1 MSLFNRGGA
10 LGRSKKENNLKEHL
24 TALFTGKAPFDP
36 PVTFPQ
42 SHIIY
47 AENIR
52 HAQEIIKEGGYFVLS
67 QKDVQFFWASATP
80 GVDFK
85 FATAGKT
92 PAYSEL
98 GKGREGSKHF
108 FAKDY
113 MKLRV
118 NLGEDGKTTD
128 WILMRKARK
137 TPSSGEALKNDIA
150 IGKRALAGPMI
161 TCSLPGENNNY
172 KKDKPLEGLRREK
185 KRVRKALKNSPA
197 FIRGRLEISP
207 KKKGS
212 KKGKIGEIQKIKI
225 KVEEVTFKNTKVEE
239 VTLKTTKVE
248 EVTFKDTKVKEL
260 EMTARGGQQTKKPSK
275 YFCFVKRVLDQKN
288 QRRAEKRKHDHE
300 EEEVLARPTSPKVED
315 HIHSSQ
321 ISSSSLPKSP
331 YPYHIAIMND
341 L

>member
-1 MSLFNRGGA
+1 M
-10 LGRSKKENNLKEHL
+10 GRSKKENNLKEHL

-67 QKDVQFFWASATP
+67 QKDVQFFWASATH

-98 GKGREGSKHF
+98 GKGREGCKHF

-197 FIRGRLEISP
+197 FIRGKLEISP
-207 KKKGS
+207 NKKGP

-225 KVEEVTFKNTKVEE
+225 KVEEVTFKT
-239 VTLKTTKVE
+239 
-248 EVTFKDTKVKEL
+248 TKVKEV
-260 EMTARGGQQTKKPSK
+260 EMTARGGEQTKKPSK
-275 YFCFVKRVLDQKN
+275 YFCFLKRVLEQKN

>member
-1 MSLFNRGGA
+1 M
-10 LGRSKKENNLKEHL
+10 GRSKKENNLKVHL
-24 TALFTGKAPFDP
+24 TALFTGKEPFDP

-52 HAQEIIKEGGYFVLS
+52 QAQDIIKEGGYFVLS
-67 QKDVQFFWASATP
+67 QKDVQFFSASATP
-80 GVDFK
+80 GIDFK

-98 GKGREGSKHF
+98 GKGREGCKHF

-197 FIRGRLEISP
+197 FIRGKLEISP
-207 KKKGS
+207 KKKGP

-225 KVEEVTFKNTKVEE
+225 KVEEVTFKT
-239 VTLKTTKVE
+239 
-248 EVTFKDTKVKEL
+248 TKVKEV

-275 YFCFVKRVLDQKN
+275 YFCFLKRVLEQKN

-321 ISSSSLPKSP
+321 ISSSSLPQSSQQ
-331 YPYHIAIMND
+331 ASTS
-341 L
+341 LSLQC

>member
-98 GKGREGSKHF
+98 GKGREGCKHF

-150 IGKRALAGPMI
+150 IGKRALAGPVI

-197 FIRGRLEISP
+197 FIRGKLEISP
-207 KKKGS
+207 KKKGP

-225 KVEEVTFKNTKVEE
+225 KVEEVTFKT
-239 VTLKTTKVE
+239 
-248 EVTFKDTKVKEL
+248 TKVKEV

-275 YFCFVKRVLDQKN
+275 YFCFLKRVLEQKN

-321 ISSSSLPKSP
+321 ISSSSLPQSP

>member
-52 HAQEIIKEGGYFVLS
+52 QAQEIIKEGGYFVLS
-67 QKDVQFFWASATP
+67 QKDVQFFSASATP
-80 GVDFK
+80 GIDFK

-150 IGKRALAGPMI
+150 IGKRALAGPVI

-197 FIRGRLEISP
+197 FIRGKLEISP
-207 KKKGS
+207 NKKGP

-225 KVEEVTFKNTKVEE
+225 KVEEVTFKT
-239 VTLKTTKVE
+239 
-248 EVTFKDTKVKEL
+248 TKVKEV
-260 EMTARGGQQTKKPSK
+260 EMTARGGEQTKKPSK
-275 YFCFVKRVLDQKN
+275 YFCFLKRVLEQKN

-321 ISSSSLPKSP
+321 ISSSSLPQSP

>member
-98 GKGREGSKHF
+98 GKGREGCKHF

-150 IGKRALAGPMI
+150 IGKRPLAGPVI

-197 FIRGRLEISP
+197 FIRGKLEISP
-207 KKKGS
+207 KKKGP
-212 KKGKIGEIQKIKI
+212 KKGKIGEIQKIK
-225 KVEEVTFKNTKVEE
+225 VEEVTFKTTKVEE
-239 VTLKTTKVE
+239 VTLKN
-248 EVTFKDTKVKEL
+248 TKVKEV

-321 ISSSSLPKSP
+321 ISSSSLPQSSQQ
-331 YPYHIAIMND
+331 ASTS
-341 L
+341 LSLQC

>member
-1 MSLFNRGGA
+1 M
-10 LGRSKKENNLKEHL
+10 GRSKKENNLKEHL

-98 GKGREGSKHF
+98 GKGREGCKHF

-197 FIRGRLEISP
+197 FIRGKLEISP
-207 KKKGS
+207 KKKGP

-225 KVEEVTFKNTKVEE
+225 KVEEVTFN
-239 VTLKTTKVE
+239 TTKVE
-248 EVTFKDTKVKEL
+248 EVTYKNTKVKEV

-275 YFCFVKRVLDQKN
+275 YFCFLKRVLEQKN

-321 ISSSSLPKSP
+321 ISSSSLPQSSQQ
-331 YPYHIAIMND
+331 ASTS
-341 L
+341 LSLQC

>member
-1 MSLFNRGGA
+1 M
-10 LGRSKKENNLKEHL
+10 GRSKKENNLKEHL

-98 GKGREGSKHF
+98 GKGREGCKHF

-197 FIRGRLEISP
+197 FIRGKLEISP
-207 KKKGS
+207 NKKGP

-225 KVEEVTFKNTKVEE
+225 KVEEVTFKT
-239 VTLKTTKVE
+239 
-248 EVTFKDTKVKEL
+248 TKVKEV
-260 EMTARGGQQTKKPSK
+260 EMTARGGEQTKKPSK
-275 YFCFVKRVLDQKN
+275 YFCFLKRVLEQKN

-321 ISSSSLPKSP
+321 ISSSSLPQSP

>member
-1 MSLFNRGGA
+1 
-10 LGRSKKENNLKEHL
+10 
-24 TALFTGKAPFDP
+24 
-36 PVTFPQ
+36 
-42 SHIIY
+42 
-47 AENIR
+47 
-52 HAQEIIKEGGYFVLS
+52 
-67 QKDVQFFWASATP
+67 
-80 GVDFK
+80 
-85 FATAGKT
+85 
-92 PAYSEL
+92 
-98 GKGREGSKHF
+98 
-108 FAKDY
+108 

-118 NLGEDGKTTD
+118 NLGEDGQTTD

-150 IGKRALAGPMI
+150 IGKRALAGPVI

-197 FIRGRLEISP
+197 FIRGKLEISP
-207 KKKGS
+207 KKKGP

-225 KVEEVTFKNTKVEE
+225 KVEEETF
-239 VTLKTTKVE
+239 KTTKVE
-248 EVTFKDTKVKEL
+248 EVTFKNTKVKEV
-260 EMTARGGQQTKKPSK
+260 EMTARGGEQTKKPSK

-321 ISSSSLPKSP
+321 ISSSSLPQSP

>member
-1 MSLFNRGGA
+1 M
-10 LGRSKKENNLKEHL
+10 GRSKKENNLKEHL

-98 GKGREGSKHF
+98 GKGREGCKHF

-197 FIRGRLEISP
+197 FIRGKLEISP
-207 KKKGS
+207 KKKGP

-225 KVEEVTFKNTKVEE
+225 KVEEVTFKT
-239 VTLKTTKVE
+239 
-248 EVTFKDTKVKEL
+248 TKVKEV
-260 EMTARGGQQTKKPSK
+260 EMTARGGEQTKKPSK

-321 ISSSSLPKSP
+321 ISSSSLPQSP

>member
-1 MSLFNRGGA
+1 M
-10 LGRSKKENNLKEHL
+10 GRSKKENNLKEHL
-24 TALFTGKAPFDP
+24 TALFTGKEPFDP

-52 HAQEIIKEGGYFVLS
+52 QAQDIIKEGGYFVLS
-67 QKDVQFFWASATP
+67 QKDVQFFSASATP
-80 GVDFK
+80 GIDFK

-98 GKGREGSKHF
+98 GKGREGCKHF

-137 TPSSGEALKNDIA
+137 TPSSGGALENDVA

-172 KKDKPLEGLRREK
+172 KKDKPL
-185 KRVRKALKNSPA
+185 V
-197 FIRGRLEISP
+197 
-207 KKKGS
+207 
-212 KKGKIGEIQKIKI
+212 
-225 KVEEVTFKNTKVEE
+225 
-239 VTLKTTKVE
+239 
-248 EVTFKDTKVKEL
+248 
-260 EMTARGGQQTKKPSK
+260 
-275 YFCFVKRVLDQKN
+275 
-288 QRRAEKRKHDHE
+288 
-300 EEEVLARPTSPKVED
+300 
-315 HIHSSQ
+315 
-321 ISSSSLPKSP
+321 
-331 YPYHIAIMND
+331 
-341 L
+341 